1 MTKRRLMRAM
11 LAYRQILGVAGLPVL
26 RADGTVKRKGISERV
41 SNRLLQS
48 SPVAVKAEQLR
59 QRVRSM
65 TDGVIIGS
73 REFVDGWFERNRSW
87 FGGASKTERKTG
99 ARTIAKG
106 WRGLYNLRE
115 LK

>member
-11 LAYRQILGVAGLPVL
+11 LAYRQILGV
-26 RADGTVKRKGISERV
+26 
-41 SNRLLQS
+41 
-48 SPVAVKAEQLR
+48 QLR
-59 QRVRSM
+59 QRVRSL